1 MICHAARKLL
11 APLLLL
17 ALAACS
23 QYSAVEAKRVVI
35 GGAYSVDPQ
44 RVWSKSTEGKT
55 EIWTV
60 HGPLLQAVVF
70 FKNIEDGDTLYE
82 PRNSDEDLPEFDSGM
97 RANEVMEFVVDSMT
111 RRGSQNVEATNL
123 RPAKFGSQKGFRSD
137 LNYQNDD
144 GLFMQAIV
152 CGAVMGGKLQLILY
166 KGAKSYYF
174 PRYQQEVEA
183 ILRSIQITSA

>member
-1 MICHAARKLL
+1 MMRHGAYRLL
-11 APLLLL
+11 AAALFL

-23 QYSAVEAKRVVI
+23 QYSAVESSRVVI

-44 RVWSKSTEGKT
+44 MVWSKSTEAKT

-70 FKNIEDGDTLYE
+70 FKNIEDGDTLFE
-82 PRNSDEDLPEFDSGM
+82 PRNSDEDLPEFDPGM
-97 RANEVMEFVVDSMT
+97 RANEIMELVVDSMT
-111 RRGSQNVEATNL
+111 RRGSQNVEASNL
-123 RPAKFGSQKGFRSD
+123 RPAKFGTEKGFRFD
-137 LNYQNDD
+137 LNYQNED
-144 GLFMQAIV
+144 GLFMQALV

-174 PRYQQEVEA
+174 PKYQQEVEA

>member
-1 MICHAARKLL
+1 MIPRAARRLL
-11 APLLLL
+11 TPALLLG
-17 ALAACS
+17 LAACA
-23 QYSAVEAKRVVI
+23 QYSAVEAERVTI

-44 RVWSKSTEGKT
+44 IVWSKSTEGKT

-70 FKNIEDGDTLYE
+70 FKNIEDGDTLYK

-111 RRGSQNVEATNL
+111 RRGSQNVEAAKL
-123 RPAKFGSQKGFRSD
+123 RPAKFGSEKGFRFD
-137 LNYQNDD
+137 LDYQNDD
-144 GLFMQAIV
+144 GLFMQALV
-152 CGAVMGGKLQLILY
+152 CGTVMGDKLQLILY

-174 PRYQQEVEA
+174 PRYRQEVEA
-183 ILRSIQITSA
+183 ILRSIQITAA